1 VTLWGRREQCS
12 RVDGLLAEVRAGR
25 SQVLVVRGEPGIGKT
40 ALLTYAA
47 DTAPDFRVT
56 RAEGVE
62 SEMELPFA
70 ALHQLCARMFNRLD
84 RLPGPQRDALGV
96 AFGLR
101 SGDAPDRFLVGMAVL
116 GLLSE
121 VAADQPLLC
130 LIDDMQWLDQASAQ
144 ALAFVARRLDAESV
158 AVIFGTRGSRA
169 APNVSGVAELA
180 LEGLSDADARTLLAS
195 VIPGRLDE
203 RVRDRI
209 IAECGGN
216 PLALLELPHGAGA
229 AELAGGFGV
238 AGPLPLTGRI
248 EQSFLR
254 QIAPLPEMTRRLL
267 LLAAAEPVGDPALL
281 WRAATRLGIGVEA
294 AAAAESGGLLELDAQ
309 VIFRHPLVRSAI
321 YRSALPQE
329 RRDVHRALAE
339 ATDPQLDPDRRAWH
353 LAQAAPGPDADI
365 AAELHRSAG
374 RAQARGGFAAAAA
387 FLDRSAT
394 LTLAPELRAQRAL
407 AAAQATAQ
415 AGAFDAAL
423 RLLAMAEAR
432 PLEELEH
439 AEVDLLRA
447 QIAVASSRGNE
458 APSLLLKAAQRL
470 EQLDIGLA
478 RETYLQ
484 ALSSAMYPG
493 RFATSGGLREAAESA
508 LAAPPPKPEG
518 ASARDPL
525 LDGLALL
532 ITKGHAAAA
541 PALKRAV
548 RAFRSEDVS
557 GEEGLR
563 WLWQVCHAAQMLWDD
578 ESWDLLSTRHVQL
591 ARDAGALGALPIA
604 LSQRAGL
611 HLFEGDFG
619 AAASMIEEAAAVAE
633 ATGSELRPYARL
645 ALTAFRGQEH
655 QIAELIEAGK
665 GDLVRRGE
673 GLGLI
678 FIQWAT
684 ALLYNGLAR
693 YEDALAAALRASE
706 DPNELVFSLWAAV
719 ELIEAASRSGVPEQ
733 AADALERISAS
744 TQASGSDWALGVEA
758 CARALL
764 SDGATAE
771 RLYRE
776 ALDRLGRTRVR
787 MVLARAHL
795 LYGEWLRRENRR
807 IDARAQLKT
816 AHQMLA
822 SMGAEGFAERAA
834 RELVA
839 TGERVRKRSIDVPSQ
854 LTARELQIA
863 RLAGDGLSNP
873 EIAAQLFMSR
883 RTVEYHLHKIFAKLA
898 ISSRNELH
906 GVLANSTTD
915 GNHPTS

>member
-12 RVDGLLAEVRAGR
+12 RLDALLANARAGR

-40 ALLTYAA
+40 ALLSYAA
-47 DTAPDFRVT
+47 DTAPDFQVA

-70 ALHQLCARMFNRLD
+70 AVHQLCARMFTRLD

-101 SGDAPDRFLVGMAVL
+101 SGAAPDRFLVGMAVL

-121 VAADQPLLC
+121 VASDQPLLC

-158 AVIFGTRGSRA
+158 AVIFGTRDPRA
-169 APNVSGVAELA
+169 APNVAGVAELA
-180 LEGLSDADARTLLAS
+180 LEGLSDADARALLAS

-216 PLALLELPHGAGA
+216 PLALLELPHGATP
-229 AELAGGFGV
+229 AEFAGGFGV

-254 QIAPLPEMTRRLL
+254 QIAPLPELTRRLL

-365 AAELHRSAG
+365 AAELQRSAG

-387 FLDRSAT
+387 FLDRSAA
-394 LTLAPELRAQRAL
+394 LTLAPEQRARRTL

-423 RLLAMAEAR
+423 RLLAMAEAG

-439 AEVDLLRA
+439 AQVDLSRA

-470 EQLDIGLA
+470 ERLDIGLA

-484 ALSSAMYPG
+484 ALSAAMYPG

-508 LAAPPPKPEG
+508 LAAPPGSERV
-518 ASARDPL
+518 SARDPL

-839 TGERVRKRSIDVPSQ
+839 TGERVRKRSTDVPSQ
-854 LTARELQIA
+854 LTAREIQIA

-898 ISSRNELH
+898 ISSRNQLH
-906 GVLANSTTD
+906 GALANSRTEEGRQT
-915 GNHPTS
+915 P

>member
-1 VTLWGRREQCS
+1 
-12 RVDGLLAEVRAGR
+12 
-25 SQVLVVRGEPGIGKT
+25 
-40 ALLTYAA
+40 
-47 DTAPDFRVT
+47 
-56 RAEGVE
+56 
-62 SEMELPFA
+62 
-70 ALHQLCARMFNRLD
+70 
-84 RLPGPQRDALGV
+84 
-96 AFGLR
+96 
-101 SGDAPDRFLVGMAVL
+101 
-116 GLLSE
+116 
-121 VAADQPLLC
+121 
-130 LIDDMQWLDQASAQ
+130 
-144 ALAFVARRLDAESV
+144 
-158 AVIFGTRGSRA
+158 
-169 APNVSGVAELA
+169 
-180 LEGLSDADARTLLAS
+180 
-195 VIPGRLDE
+195 
-203 RVRDRI
+203 
-209 IAECGGN
+209 
-216 PLALLELPHGAGA
+216 
-229 AELAGGFGV
+229 
-238 AGPLPLTGRI
+238 
-248 EQSFLR
+248 
-254 QIAPLPEMTRRLL
+254 
-267 LLAAAEPVGDPALL
+267 
-281 WRAATRLGIGVEA
+281 
-294 AAAAESGGLLELDAQ
+294 
-309 VIFRHPLVRSAI
+309 
-321 YRSALPQE
+321 
-329 RRDVHRALAE
+329 
-339 ATDPQLDPDRRAWH
+339 
-353 LAQAAPGPDADI
+353 
-365 AAELHRSAG
+365 
-374 RAQARGGFAAAAA
+374 
-387 FLDRSAT
+387 
-394 LTLAPELRAQRAL
+394 
-407 AAAQATAQ
+407 
-415 AGAFDAAL
+415 
-423 RLLAMAEAR
+423 MAEAG

-439 AEVDLLRA
+439 AQVDLSRA

-470 EQLDIGLA
+470 ERLDIGLA

-484 ALSSAMYPG
+484 ALSAAMYPG

-508 LAAPPPKPEG
+508 LAAPPGSERV
-518 ASARDPL
+518 SARDPL

-839 TGERVRKRSIDVPSQ
+839 TGERVRKRSTDVPSQ
-854 LTARELQIA
+854 LTAREIQIA

-898 ISSRNELH
+898 ISSRNQLH
-906 GVLANSTTD
+906 GALANSRTEEGRQT
-915 GNHPTS
+915 P